1 MTWRASDANASCPRL
16 APTSHNDANAV
27 ESLSSFTLSSECM
40 GSF

>member
-16 APTSHNDANAV
+16 APTSHNDAHPL
-27 ESLSSFTLSSECM
+27 ESLLSFTLSSERM